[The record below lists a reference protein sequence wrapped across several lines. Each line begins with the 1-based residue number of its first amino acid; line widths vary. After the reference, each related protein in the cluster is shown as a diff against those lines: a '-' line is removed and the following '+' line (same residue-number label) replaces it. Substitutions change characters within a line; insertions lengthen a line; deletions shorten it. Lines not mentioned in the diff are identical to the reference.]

1 MYTSQWLRV
10 GEKTWERG
18 WCKSGGYQN
27 MFNAVLWNVTLNMQV
42 IILMVCFY
50 WSWSESILISGM
62 FRNQDIFFR
71 LKENDFGR
79 NGFSRNVFWSKLRFD
94 VQKPGYPAHLKAVN
108 VHVQFFPI
116 LTSAKKEYK
125 CHNMT
130 VF

>member
-1 MYTSQWLRV
+1 
-10 GEKTWERG
+10 
-18 WCKSGGYQN
+18 
-27 MFNAVLWNVTLNMQV
+27 
-42 IILMVCFY
+42 MVCFY

-62 FRNQDIFFR
+62 FRNQDIFLR
-71 LKENDFGR
+71 PKENDFGR

-94 VQKPGYPAHLKAVN
+94 VQKPDYPAHLKAVN
-108 VHVQFFPI
+108 VHVQFVPI